1 MQEMHAIVNGR
12 VQMVAYRIYVQDS
25 AGELGLTGWVRN
37 LPDGSVELVAQGD
50 KEVLKELV
58 EYLHEG
64 SLLAKVESVDITWR
78 SPKEE
83 YEDFSIRHD

>member
-1 MQEMHAIVNGR
+1 MQEMHVIVSGK

-25 AGELGLTGWVRN
+25 ATELGLTGWVRN
-37 LPDGSVELVAQGD
+37 LRDGSVELVAQGE
-50 KEVLKELV
+50 KEILKEFV

-64 SLLAKVESVDITWR
+64 SLLAKVESVDITWQ
-78 SPKEE
+78 SPKVE